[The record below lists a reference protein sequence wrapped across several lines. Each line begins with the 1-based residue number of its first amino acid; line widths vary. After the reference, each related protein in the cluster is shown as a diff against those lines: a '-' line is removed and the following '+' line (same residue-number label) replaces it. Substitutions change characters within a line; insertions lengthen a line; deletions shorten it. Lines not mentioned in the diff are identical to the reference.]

1 MHLQLTNTAKN
12 TLLGQE
18 GLGLAGL
25 GWGLSHGVGL
35 PPRAG
40 GALGRG
46 GGDAWSGRDR
56 FLF

>member
-1 MHLQLTNTAKN
+1 MHFLSTNAAQN

-35 PPRAG
+35 PPMAG
-40 GALGRG
+40 GALGGG
-46 GGDAWSGRDR
+46 GGDAWLGRDR
-56 FLF
+56 SLF